1 MTVTAKGK
9 NLSSTIRASLICRS
23 FVEFETAADL
33 KTAVEKLDNQDFKGS
48 NVRCTADVC
57 HPCMPLSYP
66 SPLTCTQTQAEIPR
80 NDRYRSRSP
89 PSRRGGYSP
98 AHGGYYNRREPP
110 PPRDYS
116 PRRDSGYRRRSP
128 HPRHDYYERDHGRSY
143 RSPPPRG
150 DARGPP
156 ISDPYPVPR
165 DYERGDSYPTSLSR
179 DRYDDAP
186 YPASGYQR
194 RVRSPPRGYP
204 YVERPRYW

>member
-9 NLSSTIRASLICRS
+9 NLSCNIRASLICRS

-57 HPCMPLSYP
+57 HSCMPLSYP
-66 SPLTCTQTQAEIPR
+66 SPLTCTQTQTEIPR

-98 AHGGYYNRREPP
+98 VHGGYYNRREPP

-165 DYERGDSYPTSLSR
+165 DYERGDPYPAPLPR
-179 DRYDDAP
+179 DRYDDNP
-186 YPASGYQR
+186 YPTNGGYQR
-194 RVRSPPRGYP
+194 RMRSPVRYNT
-204 YVERPRYW
+204 YVERRYW